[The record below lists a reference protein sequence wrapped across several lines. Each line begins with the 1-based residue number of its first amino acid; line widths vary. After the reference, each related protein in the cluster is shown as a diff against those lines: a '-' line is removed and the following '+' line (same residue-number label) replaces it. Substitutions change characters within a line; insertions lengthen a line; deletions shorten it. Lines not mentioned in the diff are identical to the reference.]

1 MRDLDS
7 TLISNDNRI
16 TFTGFKI
23 ILILLIRIN
32 FNPVQIG
39 NVQ

>member
-7 TLISNDNRI
+7 TRISNANRV

-23 ILILLIRIN
+23 ILILQIRIN

-39 NVQ
+39 NFQ